1 MQKIKSLKGK
11 RWFVW
16 AIVISI
22 AALGGLAI
30 YIYNVTQSDSNNV
43 FGQLTRSRQIKKT
56 TTVSKKS
63 SIAQQCESMGYFK
76 K

>member
-1 MQKIKSLKGK
+1 MNKIKSLKGK

-22 AALGGLAI
+22 VTLGGLAY
-30 YIYNVTQSDSNNV
+30 YIYNVTQSDSDSA
-43 FGQLTRSRQIKKT
+43 FGQFIRSRQIKKAAT
-56 TTVSKKS
+56 APKKS
-63 SIAQQCESMGYFK
+63 SMAQQCESMGYFK